1 MKGRP
6 KGRKGR
12 SQGKEERSKGRKRR
26 FKGRKGRSKRRK
38 SDSLQCD
45 LGTGTRT
52 RGAER
57 PEVLVSQNLII
68 NSCMS
73 FSQSKYPVRL

>member
-1 MKGRP
+1 MKRRP

-12 SQGKEERSKGRKRR
+12 SQGKEERSKGRKGRS
-26 FKGRKGRSKRRK
+26 KGRKGRSKRRK

-52 RGAER
+52 RGTER
-57 PEVLVSQNLII
+57 PEVLVKLKSFRQTTECRNIRKNII
-68 NSCMS
+68 
-73 FSQSKYPVRL
+73 